1 MGQEGV
7 KKGSDSGR
15 TEEIDRERDLDVYG
29 LPGPTHSEYFDKTPD
44 QAVRD
49 QLVHC

>member
-7 KKGSDSGR
+7 KKGCDSGR

-29 LPGPTHSEYFDKTPD
+29 PTHSEYFDKAPD